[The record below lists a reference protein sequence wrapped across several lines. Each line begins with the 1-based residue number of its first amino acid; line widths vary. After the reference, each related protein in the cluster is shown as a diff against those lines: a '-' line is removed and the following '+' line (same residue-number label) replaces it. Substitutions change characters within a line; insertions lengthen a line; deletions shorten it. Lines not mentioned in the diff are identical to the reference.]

1 MSAQPTDMRAIMAAS
16 PVMPVIVIER
26 IEDAVPLARALVA
39 GGIRVLEVTMRTAV
53 ALDAVRAIRAAVPE
67 AITGMGTIVKPA
79 DVDAAMDAG
88 AAFGVSPG
96 SPDALLAHILER
108 AFPFLPGTMT
118 PTDVM
123 RVLGFGFDAMKL
135 FPAAQAGGL
144 GMLKALS
151 GPLPQARFCPTGGVD
166 IKNAAEFL
174 ALSNVGCV
182 GGSWL
187 APANLIAA
195 KDWGAIERLA
205 REAAGLRQP

>member
-1 MSAQPTDMRAIMAAS
+1 MSRIRDIMTMS

-26 IEDAVPLARALVA
+26 MEDAVPLAKALVA
-39 GGIRVLEVTMRTAV
+39 GGIRVLEVTMRTAA
-53 ALDAVRAIRAAVPE
+53 ALDAVRAITAEVPD
-67 AITGMGTIVKPA
+67 AITGVGTIVKPA
-79 DVDAAMDAG
+79 DVDAAIEAG

-96 SPDALLAHILER
+96 SPDALLAHIR
-108 AFPFLPGTMT
+108 ARGMPFLPGTMT

-123 RVLGFGFDAMKL
+123 RVLDHGFDAMKL
-135 FPAAQAGGL
+135 FPAAQAGGI
-144 GMLKALS
+144 GMLKAMN

-174 ALSNVGCV
+174 ALPNVGCV

-195 KDWGAIERLA
+195 KDWGAIEKLA
-205 REAAGLRQP
+205 REAANLRRQ